1 MRCGVC
7 LHVQYPVVEHVPWG
21 RLEAEHVFDVPEW
34 VKEALHEVS
43 LALGKE
49 AVDGAALHGVAVEVG
64 KL

>member
-7 LHVQYPVVEHVPWG
+7 LNVRFPVVEHVPWD
-21 RLEAEHVFDVPEW
+21 RLEAKHVFDVPTNVE
-34 VKEALHEVS
+34 ESLHEVS

-49 AVDGAALHGVAVEVG
+49 AVDGPALQGVAVEVG